1 MANNNIVGHAKTLF
15 IAGLRD
21 AHAMECQAQEML
33 ERQISRLRHYPRV
46 EDRLRTHLQETAEQI
61 RRLDEALNVVG
72 ESRSALK
79 DPAMPLAGNSTAPF
93 QSLAGDAIVR
103 NVLASYAFEH
113 FEIASYESLLAM
125 AEAAKQMSCIGFL
138 RPSLHEERAM
148 ADWLAEHLR
157 EVTLRHLELSAENIE
172 ASR

>member
-1 MANNNIVGHAKTLF
+1 MANNIAEHARARFIV
-15 IAGLRD
+15 GLRD
-21 AHAMECQAQEML
+21 AHAMERQAQEML

-72 ESRSALK
+72 ESPSALK
-79 DPAMPLAGNSTAPF
+79 DAAMSVAGNAMALLNTF
-93 QSLAGDAIVR
+93 AGDEIVK
-103 NVLASYAFEH
+103 NSLVNYAFEH

-125 AEAAKQMSCIGFL
+125 AETAKQTSCIGLL

-148 ADWLAEHLR
+148 ADWLADNLR
-157 EVTLRHLELSAENIE
+157 DVTLRYLELSAENIE
-172 ASR
+172 ATR

>member
-1 MANNNIVGHAKTLF
+1 MANSIAEHARTLF

-21 AHAMECQAQEML
+21 AHAMERQAQEML

-61 RRLDEALNVVG
+61 RRLDEALTVVG
-72 ESRSALK
+72 EGRSALK
-79 DPAMPLAGNSTAPF
+79 DIAMSVAGDMTALLNAL
-93 QSLAGDAIVR
+93 SGDAIVK
-103 NVLASYAFEH
+103 NSLANYAFEH

-125 AEAAKQMSCIGFL
+125 AEAAKQTSCIGLL

-148 ADWLAEHLR
+148 ADWLADNLR

>member
-1 MANNNIVGHAKTLF
+1 MANNIVGHAKTLF

-21 AHAMECQAQEML
+21 AHAMERQAQEML
-33 ERQISRLRHYPRV
+33 ERQITRLRHYPRV
-46 EDRLRTHLQETAEQI
+46 EDRLRTHLHETAEQI

-72 ESRSALK
+72 ESHSTLK
-79 DPAMPLAGNSTAPF
+79 DAAMDSGNTTALLNF
-93 QSLAGDAIVR
+93 LAGDEIVK
-103 NVLASYAFEH
+103 NSLANYAFEH

-125 AEAAKQMSCIGFL
+125 AEAAKQMNCIGLL

-148 ADWLAEHLR
+148 ADWLADNLR